1 MPWLGL
7 CDSLSVFHRGAQVGG
22 LTLWVKRTGDGTQ
35 YDDIAAVPSETVAQ
49 FKRRWVAQEK
59 LEVTPSLVSL
69 HLVHRGPARL
79 TKDPAERKAAEEA
92 ATVLDPSDTLAQA
105 GVTDGSWLVAEFASQ
120 ASEPSTATLLRLL
133 ESAHVRPVEH
143 NVMRRIVSR
152 FSARLG
158 QVLLAGDPQFAADLY
173 ADARDLPSVATRA
186 DFELSG
192 YLLDGPLYEGSNLTI
207 AFKGLSMHVVKA
219 LDAPEH
225 SRAVELQAAM
235 QSSGVQPCPHLVS
248 FELTSAHGRR
258 FMIMPHMATT
268 LAHMPRLEE
277 EGASMLVQHVS
288 TAIRYLHELGFSHA
302 DVKPDNVGLQVPETF
317 VLIDLG
323 SVARFHARTSV
334 TPAYVPCDLAGLS
347 GRYVSEPS
355 LDWWM
360 LGMTL
365 AEKACV
371 PDSCMDISST
381 GRSASR
387 SALVAHLE
395 HHLPARVWEQYVAAA
410 GGEVPELMRP

>member
-1 MPWLGL
+1 M
-7 CDSLSVFHRGAQVGG
+7 
-22 LTLWVKRTGDGTQ
+22 KRTDVPGARYADVENVDPRTTLSKF
-35 YDDIAAVPSETVAQ
+35 IA
-49 FKRRWVAQEK
+49 RWVAERK
-59 LEVTPSLVSL
+59 LGCDESLVSL
-69 HLVHRGPARL
+69 RLVPCNG
-79 TKDPAERKAAEEA
+79 EEEPTQEQDAA
-92 ATVLDPSDTLAQA
+92 ATVLPPRKTLAQA
-105 GVTDGSWLVAEFASQ
+105 GVADGAWLLAVFASQ
-120 ASEPSTATLLRLL
+120 APEPSTAQLLRLL
-133 ESAHVRPVEH
+133 ESAHVHPVER
-143 NVMRRIVSR
+143 NVTRRIFAR
-152 FSARLG
+152 FAVRLG
-158 QVLLAGDPQFAADLY
+158 HVLLANDPELAADLY
-173 ADARDLPSVATRA
+173 ADAKALPSVATRA

-207 AFKGLSMHVVKA
+207 AFKGLSMYVVKA

-302 DVKPDNVGLQVPETF
+302 DVKPDNVGLQVAETF

-365 AEKACV
+365 AEKACM

-395 HHLPARVWEQYVAAA
+395 HNLPARVWEQYVAAA